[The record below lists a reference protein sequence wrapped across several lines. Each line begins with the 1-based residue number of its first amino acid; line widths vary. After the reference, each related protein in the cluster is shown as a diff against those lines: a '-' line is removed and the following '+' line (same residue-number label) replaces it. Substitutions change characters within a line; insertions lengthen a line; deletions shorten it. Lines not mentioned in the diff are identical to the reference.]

1 MRLKSI
7 QRRFGL
13 SLGKNKENMKVV
25 FIEVVR
31 GFLKNSYKELGQKEM
46 SIVPIKGDVIQRDGN
61 DWVVILRRFM
71 FDTEEGDYIKV
82 YIEPYKLY

>member
-1 MRLKSI
+1 
-7 QRRFGL
+7 
-13 SLGKNKENMKVV
+13 MKVV

-31 GFLKNSYKELGQKEM
+31 GFLKNSYKELGQKEI

-71 FDTEEGDYIKV
+71 FDDKKGDYIKV
-82 YIEPYKLY
+82 YIEPYKL

>member
-1 MRLKSI
+1 
-7 QRRFGL
+7 
-13 SLGKNKENMKVV
+13 MKVV

-31 GFLKNSYKELGQKEM
+31 GFLKNSYKELGQKKM
-46 SIVPIKGDVIQRDGN
+46 SIIPIKGDVIQRDGN
-61 DWVVILRRFM
+61 DWIVILRRFM

>member
-1 MRLKSI
+1 
-7 QRRFGL
+7 
-13 SLGKNKENMKVV
+13 MKVV

-31 GFLKNSYKELGQKEM
+31 GFLKNSYKELGQKEI
-46 SIVPIKGDVIQRDGN
+46 SVVPIKGDVFQRDGN

-82 YIEPYKLY
+82 YRETYKLY

>member
-31 GFLKNSYKELGQKEM
+31 GFLKNSYKELGQKKCLLFQLREM
-46 SIVPIKGDVIQRDGN
+46 LFKEMEMTG
-61 DWVVILRRFM
+61 
-71 FDTEEGDYIKV
+71 
-82 YIEPYKLY
+82 

>member
-1 MRLKSI
+1 
-7 QRRFGL
+7 
-13 SLGKNKENMKVV
+13 MKVV

-46 SIVPIKGDVIQRDGN
+46 SIIPIKGDVIQRDGN

-71 FDTEEGDYIKV
+71 FDDKKGDYIKV
-82 YIEPYKLY
+82 YIEPYKL

>member
-1 MRLKSI
+1 
-7 QRRFGL
+7 
-13 SLGKNKENMKVV
+13 MKVV

-46 SIVPIKGDVIQRDGN
+46 SIIPIKGDVIQRDGN

-71 FDTEEGDYIKV
+71 FDTEEGNYIKV

>member
-1 MRLKSI
+1 
-7 QRRFGL
+7 
-13 SLGKNKENMKVV
+13 MKVV

-46 SIVPIKGDVIQRDGN
+46 SIIPIKGDVIQRDGN
-61 DWVVILRRFM
+61 DWVVILRRFI

>member
-1 MRLKSI
+1 
-7 QRRFGL
+7 
-13 SLGKNKENMKVV
+13 MKGV
-25 FIEVVR
+25 FIGVVR

-46 SIVPIKGDVIQRDGN
+46 SIIPIKGDVIQRDGN

>member
-1 MRLKSI
+1 
-7 QRRFGL
+7 
-13 SLGKNKENMKVV
+13 MKVV

-46 SIVPIKGDVIQRDGN
+46 SIVPIEGDVFLRNGSN
-61 DWVVILRRFM
+61 WEVILRRFM
-71 FDTEEGDYIKV
+71 FDTEEGNYIKV

>member
-1 MRLKSI
+1 
-7 QRRFGL
+7 
-13 SLGKNKENMKVV
+13 MKVV
-25 FIEVVR
+25 FIEVIR

-46 SIVPIKGDVIQRDGN
+46 SIIPIKGDVIQRDGN
-61 DWVVILRRFM
+61 DWIVILRRFM

>member
-1 MRLKSI
+1 
-7 QRRFGL
+7 
-13 SLGKNKENMKVV
+13 MKVV

-46 SIVPIKGDVIQRDGN
+46 SIIPIKGDVIQRDGN

-71 FDTEEGDYIKV
+71 FDTKEGNYIKV
-82 YIEPYKLY
+82 YIEPYKL

>member
-1 MRLKSI
+1 
-7 QRRFGL
+7 
-13 SLGKNKENMKVV
+13 MKVV

-31 GFLKNSYKELGQKEM
+31 GFLKNSYKEVGQKEI

-71 FDTEEGDYIKV
+71 FDDKKGDYIKV
-82 YIEPYKLY
+82 YIEPYKL